1 MITKTAFAPAFVFHK
16 FMFLTLHDMLGFG
29 MTTHFTNIFNEDHVQ
44 YRHSH
49 YPSFNHN
56 LHNRVS

>member
-1 MITKTAFAPAFVFHK
+1 
-16 FMFLTLHDMLGFG
+16 
-29 MTTHFTNIFNEDHVQ
+29 MTTHFTNIFNGDHVQ
-44 YRHSH
+44 YRYSH